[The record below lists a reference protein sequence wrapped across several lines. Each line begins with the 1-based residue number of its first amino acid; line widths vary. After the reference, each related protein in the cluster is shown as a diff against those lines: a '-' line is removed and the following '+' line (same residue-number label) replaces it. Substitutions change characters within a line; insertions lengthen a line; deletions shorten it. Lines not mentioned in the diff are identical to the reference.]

1 MWTFQKN
8 DLPHTWLPET
18 TGQWGRGPQ
27 RPQVARRHSRPR
39 LPGTYSARFYI
50 KANDSHFHRT
60 NSTFVFIS
68 RTDEIMPLASAEE
81 HPSNKMCATPGR
93 LRGTWVRQS
102 LLGPAALLLQVSSS
116 QESANS
122 TYLQCFKTLWRELL
136 RLTILCIL
144 FVLCKCD
151 WVGLRALLLNAVDVM
166 GPIIRIQD
174 QSEGRMS
181 RKPLVSE
188 ILPHTELFLQK
199 TPVLQQCLFKQSYIR
214 AGNCWISC
222 NLEMLENLSMFT
234 SRFWNDIIERGDL
247 C

>member
-1 MWTFQKN
+1 MSRSHPLVPSVQNLYRSLSERSQSSWLLTCTRMWTFQKN

-39 LPGTYSARFYI
+39 LPGTCSARFYI
-50 KANDSHFHRT
+50 KGNDSHFHRT

-81 HPSNKMCATPGR
+81 HPSNKMFATPGR

-102 LLGPAALLLQVSSS
+102 LLGPAALLLQASSS

-136 RLTILCIL
+136 RLTILYSFC
-144 FVLCKCD
+144 FV
-151 WVGLRALLLNAVDVM
+151 
-166 GPIIRIQD
+166 
-174 QSEGRMS
+174 
-181 RKPLVSE
+181 
-188 ILPHTELFLQK
+188 
-199 TPVLQQCLFKQSYIR
+199 
-214 AGNCWISC
+214 
-222 NLEMLENLSMFT
+222 
-234 SRFWNDIIERGDL
+234 
-247 C
+247 